1 MKFYPNCKDDL
12 HCFQVC
18 LRMALSEFFP
28 KEKYT
33 YRELDM
39 ATGFSKTKFTWD
51 AQGLLW
57 IARKGIRV
65 TCISE
70 FDYHRFASE
79 GEAYL
84 RWYWRP
90 DVFEFQKKN
99 SDIVAARKAVQKLLP
114 RAEFFCK
121 RATLKDIREQLKS
134 GGIVLASVNPKALD
148 EKEGY
153 SKHMV
158 VVLSIDKQGVTFHD
172 PGIPPEP
179 FRKVKNVLFKK
190 ALFDIIVL
198 RSNK

>member
-1 MKFYPNCKDDL
+1 
-12 HCFQVC
+12 
-18 LRMALSEFFP
+18 MALSEFFP

-33 YRELDM
+33 YRIFDV
-39 ATGFSKTKFTWD
+39 ATGFNKKKFTWD

-57 IARKGIRV
+57 ISRKGIWV

-84 RWYWRP
+84 HWYWRP

-121 RATLKDIREQLKS
+121 RTTLKDIREQLKK
-134 GGIVLASVNPKALD
+134 GAIVLAAVNPKALD
-148 EKEGY
+148 EKEGVG
-153 SKHMV
+153 SHMV
-158 VVLSIDKQGVTFHD
+158 VVLDINNQEVTFHD
-172 PGIPPEP
+172 PGIPPVP
-179 FRKVKNVLFKK
+179 FRKVKNALFKK
-190 ALFDIIVL
+190 ALL
-198 RSNK
+198 M